1 MDSDERIKIEAILL
15 LAQKKADAA
24 IKGVGDLNDYEIEQ
38 LEGAKMGLK
47 LALDTIAEV
56 CD

>member
-1 MDSDERIKIEAILL
+1 MDGHERVKIEAILL

-38 LEGAKMGLK
+38 LRGAKMGLK
-47 LALDTIAEV
+47 LALDTIKEI
-56 CD
+56 CG